1 MSLQLGKKVRKAF
14 LTAAA
19 LVCGGAAAT
28 FTVAAIDS
36 TSRAEYHVN
45 ANKNS
50 IQVFKNIKDPQE
62 EANLDMGG
70 MLVFAFAAAG
80 FAGCALR
87 KQEDDLLLI
96 STKPATLKV

>member
-1 MSLQLGKKVRKAF
+1 
-14 LTAAA
+14 
-19 LVCGGAAAT
+19 
-28 FTVAAIDS
+28 
-36 TSRAEYHVN
+36 
-45 ANKNS
+45 
-50 IQVFKNIKDPQE
+50 
-62 EANLDMGG
+62 MGG